1 MNEAIC
7 SYYTNSNGLQ
17 MGSNGGGWCKKS
29 SVLILKNDDHD
40 HHDES
45 VTMWYRMN
53 DYGNCK

>member
-1 MNEAIC
+1 MKRFVLI
-7 SYYTNSNGLQ
+7 TQILMVFKWGQ
-17 MGSNGGGWCKKS
+17 TVGGWCKKS

>member
-1 MNEAIC
+1 MKRFVLITQILMVC
-7 SYYTNSNGLQ
+7 KWGQTVG
-17 MGSNGGGWCKKS
+17 CKKS